1 MASLPGPSHHASFM
15 SDSRPGSSHSTSTAA
30 TRPRRYCIVDH
41 EGREIEPFE
50 LGKYGLRIQIEVES
64 DVPSDVAPDERS
76 GTQLHGP
83 PGAQHLEHVDGSVP
97 PAPPNTVESE
107 KVPGRAS
114 KTNGAGA
121 GNKMDD
127 LGARGPHS
135 SSPTTSAVKPSLGNP
150 EAAVFEPDFGTFKPT
165 FLFSSI
171 HAPKDSASSPGTGDT
186 QPSNPDRQY
195 LANHRVSSY
204 PGLSSTE
211 QEQEDKNCVD
221 PEHQQ
226 AESLSLA
233 TTTELEKD
241 RIPSGPATP
250 PAQTDSAIEGVSTAL
265 TAFEDCTQY
274 VDPHDIFVEQ
284 LRMSAMEGLQI
295 FDYEGYIA
303 GTNEACIDL
312 TRYVWQSGVQ
322 HGLGF
327 ASKIGPGNV
336 RRPGHSCGGACDEVQ
351 KLRKEL
357 DKEKNNVKWEKWN
370 VWAEKDKIKKL
381 TVQHEAQ
388 VKELKD
394 GNAERE
400 DEFEKLKGDK
410 KKLED
415 DKKELV
421 GEREKLT
428 REKMEQERR
437 ILLLMEQERENRARL
452 NDLIMSMASQVESA
466 SLE

>member
-1 MASLPGPSHHASFM
+1 MASLPGSSHHASFL

-50 LGKYGLRIQIEVES
+50 LGNYGLRIQIEV
-64 DVPSDVAPDERS
+64 DGDNPSDVELDERS

-107 KVPGRAS
+107 KVPGRVP

-127 LGARGPHS
+127 LGTHGPHS
-135 SSPTTSAVKPSLGNP
+135 SSPTTSAVKPGLGQP
-150 EAAVFEPDFGTFKPT
+150 GADFELEFGTFKPT

-171 HAPKDSASSPGTGDT
+171 HAPKDSTSSPDAGDT
-186 QPSNPDRQY
+186 HPSNPDHQY
-195 LANHRVSSY
+195 LANHCVSSY
-204 PGLSSTE
+204 PALSSAE
-211 QEQEDKNCVD
+211 QEQDDKNCVD

-226 AESLSLA
+226 AELLSLT
-233 TTTELEKD
+233 TTTEREKD

-250 PAQTDSAIEGVSTAL
+250 PVQTDSAIGGVSTTL
-265 TAFEDCTQY
+265 TVFEDGTQY
-274 VDPHDIFVEQ
+274 VDPHDIFVGQ

-327 ASKIGPGNV
+327 ASKIGPDNV
-336 RRPGHSCGGACDEVQ
+336 RRPGHTCGGACDEVQ

-381 TVQHEAQ
+381 TIQHEAQ

-410 KKLED
+410 EKLED

-421 GEREKLT
+421 DDKEKLM

-452 NDLIMSMASQVESA
+452 NNLIMSMASQVESA